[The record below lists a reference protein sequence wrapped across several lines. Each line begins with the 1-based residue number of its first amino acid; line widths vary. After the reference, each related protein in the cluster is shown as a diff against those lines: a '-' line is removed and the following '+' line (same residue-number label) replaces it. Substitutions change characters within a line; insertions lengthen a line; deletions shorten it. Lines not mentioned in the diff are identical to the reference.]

1 MSENTERLTDIER
14 HIADL
19 EAQVD
24 DLNTVVIRQ
33 GKLIDRLERDYRSL
47 RDSIDVSVV
56 KPQSEETPPPHY

>member
-47 RDSIDVSVV
+47 RDSIDVSIV

>member
-1 MSENTERLTDIER
+1 MSEHTERLTDIER

-47 RDSIDVSVV
+47 RDSIDVSIV

>member
-1 MSENTERLTDIER
+1 MSENTERLTEIER

>member
-1 MSENTERLTDIER
+1 MSENTERLTEIER

-24 DLNTVVIRQ
+24 DLNMVVIRQ